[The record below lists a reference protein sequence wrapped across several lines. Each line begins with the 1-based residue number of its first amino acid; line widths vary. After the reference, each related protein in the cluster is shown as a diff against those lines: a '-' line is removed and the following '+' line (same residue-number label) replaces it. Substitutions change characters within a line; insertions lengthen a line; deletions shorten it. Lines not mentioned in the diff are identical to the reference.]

1 MNLQPVDDSIDLLRW
16 LEAEPDYPKVY
27 WRERGGE
34 REMAASGAKEIFET
48 IPVINTKSADIYF
61 GGMAFSASQSDP
73 LWSDFSSLFFFLPK
87 HLRIQK
93 PHKVSNRTYP
103 DLKREGDAPEFLKW
117 EKGVCSSLDAISK
130 NRLQKVVLARKSSF
144 SFASPLSLL
153 AKLQTRA
160 NGATLFYFQLTKES
174 AFLGASPEML
184 YERKG
189 RVVTSDALAGTR
201 ALGKK
206 LERELV
212 GSQKEQR
219 EFEFVR
225 SYIQSQLSPLCTE
238 VNCEK
243 TGVRKTATL
252 QHLYSRLS
260 GTLKSGITDY
270 DLLKALH
277 PTPAVAGT
285 PPQTAL
291 DFLQQHEP
299 FNRGWYAAPVGWISS
314 EEAHFAVAIR
324 SALIAQKKVH
334 LFSGTGIVQGSDPK
348 REWEELEQKI
358 ALFL

>member
-1 MNLQPVDDSIDLLRW
+1 
-16 LEAEPDYPKVY
+16 
-27 WRERGGE
+27 
-34 REMAASGAKEIFET
+34 MAASGAKEIFET
-48 IPVINTKSADIYF
+48 IPSIKAKSSDIYF
-61 GGMAFSASQSDP
+61 GGMAFSKSKSDP
-73 LWSDFSSLFFFLPK
+73 LWSDFPSCFFFLPK

-103 DLKREGDAPEFLKW
+103 DLKRECDAPEFLKW
-117 EKGVCSSLDAISK
+117 EKGVLEAISK
-130 NRLQKVVLARKSSF
+130 VGLEKVVLARKSSF
-144 SFASPLSLL
+144 SFVSPLSLL

-189 RVVTSDALAGTR
+189 SLVTSDALAGTR
-201 ALGKK
+201 PLGKK
-206 LERELV
+206 LEKELV

-225 SYIQSQLSPLCTE
+225 SYILSQLSPLCTE

-243 TGVRKTATL
+243 PGVRKTATL

-291 DFLQQHEP
+291 DFLQRHEP
-299 FNRGWYAAPVGWISS
+299 FNRGWYAAPVGLDLKRRG
-314 EEAHFAVAIR
+314 ALCCGDPLCAD
-324 SALIAQKKVH
+324 SAKKGASFFWNWH
-334 LFSGTGIVQGSDPK
+334 RPRI
-348 REWEELEQKI
+348 
-358 ALFL
+358 